1 MIAAVIAWLLQ
12 DWLQVLVMGF
22 MLVPDLFLL
31 VAVYKIVSGP
41 LDQVSLSWWVWFA
54 FLGGIIWDLRWSSS
68 PGMSGLI
75 NTAAVGFV
83 YWLWHR
89 TPLGGR
95 SAVLLAAL
103 AGGIHFVSGIVHYFA
118 WAVPSREATQMF
130 AVQQLM
136 GIPVLI
142 GICMIYAFRATET
155 HV

>member
-12 DWLQVLVMGF
+12 DCFQVLVMGF

-41 LDQVSLSWWVWFA
+41 LDQVRLSWWVWFA
-54 FLGGIIWDLRWSSS
+54 FLGGILWDLRWSSS

-83 YWLWHR
+83 YWLWQR

-103 AGGIHFVSGIVHYFA
+103 AGGIHFAAGIVHYLA
-118 WAVPSREATQMF
+118 WAVPSRAATQMF
-130 AVQQLM
+130 LVQQLM
-136 GIPVLI
+136 AVPVLI